1 MNSGRRSK
9 LTLGVEGDS
18 GVFSANTLW
27 TRFGL
32 RERVDDI
39 SDIGVRNDALRESL
53 ASRAND
59 PRRRKVAVPVLE
71 ACVGVGVGARES
83 AVWKEAE
90 EPPVVGSV
98 LVGDAGRSTG
108 SRSRLMESA
117 LNGSWS

>member
-1 MNSGRRSK
+1 M
-9 LTLGVEGDS
+9 
-18 GVFSANTLW
+18 
-27 TRFGL
+27 

-39 SDIGVRNDALRESL
+39 SDIGVRNDALRESF
-53 ASRAND
+53 ASRANE

-71 ACVGVGVGARES
+71 AWVGVGVGARES

-90 EPPVVGSV
+90 EPAVVGSV